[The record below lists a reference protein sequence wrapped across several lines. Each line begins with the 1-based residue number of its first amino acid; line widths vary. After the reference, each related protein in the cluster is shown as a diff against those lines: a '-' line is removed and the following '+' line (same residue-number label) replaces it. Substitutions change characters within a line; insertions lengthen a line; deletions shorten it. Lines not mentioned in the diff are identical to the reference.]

1 MISNYDGSIW
11 QDKPET
17 NQQLQAMRALVEGET
32 PLIIAVSSEKDI
44 LNAISG
50 LPMRIIHP

>member
-1 MISNYDGSIW
+1 MMSNYETDPSGKT
-11 QDKPET
+11 KPET

-44 LNAISG
+44 LNAIEWASRG
-50 LPMRIIHP
+50 